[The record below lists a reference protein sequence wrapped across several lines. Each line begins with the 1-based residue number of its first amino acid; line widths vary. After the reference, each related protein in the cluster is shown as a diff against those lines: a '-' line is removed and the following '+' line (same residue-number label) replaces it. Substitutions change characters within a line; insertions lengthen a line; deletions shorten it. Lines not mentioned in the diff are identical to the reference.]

1 MARPLSY
8 QSEPWQIFEITT
20 RCIHGRYLLTPGDES
35 NRRVLGVL
43 GRAQELFGEHVQVH
57 MVAGTSNHLHILVTS
72 RDAAWRARFKS
83 HVKTNLSKELGDL
96 HGWNEHVFGR
106 RARDIPILDEAALL
120 ERVRYFLAHGV
131 KEGLV
136 EHPEDWPGPAWVRAL
151 TAGERLVG
159 RWYRR
164 SEFYHHV
171 RNWMRRKH
179 PTSAARPVLD
189 EFGEDKELKLVP
201 LPIWSHLT
209 EGERATRFR
218 AIIDGLVARPARN
231 EDLEEVQVGVGT
243 RHGPPPTGPRRDSPP
258 ASPRTPGPTEE
269 DTCTVGPHDER
280 RAPDGLDGGV
290 QGVRIRLANRDVA
303 SPRRGSGQRPAPWR
317 CPVPAGNGSA
327 WAATVVCPGK
337 RELTEENI
345 DEALRDI
352 RVSLL
357 EADVDFK
364 VVRSS
369 SPRSRRRPS
378 ARSCRVEVKGQG
390 EKRQGHRATTSST
403 SATTSSRPSWGP
415 STRRSA
421 SGGHEITTIMMVGL
435 QGAGKTTTTG
445 KLARKL
451 LDEGPQAAAG
461 RRRHLPPGR
470 HRSAQGP
477 RAALDVPVYSSPAGA
492 RRSSARRRSTRRAS
506 ARAATSSSSTPPVA
520 SPSTSS

>member
-231 EDLEEVQVGVGT
+231 EDLEEVQVGVE
-243 RHGPPPTGPRRDSPP
+243 PDTGRLPLGRDAILRQHPHEHP
-258 ASPRTPGPTEE
+258 VRPKRT
-269 DTCTVGPHDER
+269 
-280 RAPDGLDGGV
+280 
-290 QGVRIRLANRDVA
+290 
-303 SPRRGSGQRPAPWR
+303 PAPWVHTTSVALR
-317 CPVPAGNGSA
+317 MAWMEGYRAFVSA
-327 WAATVVCPGK
+327 WQTGMS
-337 RELTEENI
+337 R
-345 DEALRDI
+345 LRDGVL
-352 RVSLL
+352 VSALPHGGVLCPPAMALL
-357 EADVDFK
+357 GRPPSSAE
-364 VVRSS
+364 VVGTTAGAVVQPLGGL
-369 SPRSRRRPS
+369 PR
-378 ARSCRVEVKGQG
+378 G
-390 EKRQGHRATTSST
+390 
-403 SATTSSRPSWGP
+403 
-415 STRRSA
+415 
-421 SGGHEITTIMMVGL
+421 
-435 QGAGKTTTTG
+435 
-445 KLARKL
+445 
-451 LDEGPQAAAG
+451 QAA
-461 RRRHLPPGR
+461 P
-470 HRSAQGP
+470 
-477 RAALDVPVYSSPAGA
+477 
-492 RRSSARRRSTRRAS
+492 
-506 ARAATSSSSTPPVA
+506 
-520 SPSTSS
+520 